1 MLKKSK
7 FEGYPKIE
15 DLRKTLLQ
23 DNNEIKMSDYGA
35 GSRRNAT
42 NSRKI
47 NEIAKNASIDKKYG
61 QLLAK
66 IVAHYNLEQIL
77 ELGTSLGIGT
87 AYLAANAKQ
96 ITTVEGDNSI
106 HEIAQKNMENL
117 AFKNVQPICATFDDY
132 FKFNSEEELK
142 KFDLI
147 YIDGNHTYEASMK
160 YFNHLIK
167 AVNNE
172 TFLVFDDIRWSA
184 GMEKAWQEIIVSPE
198 INVSIELMR
207 MGIVIKRKEQEK
219 QHFILRF

>member
-15 DLRKTLLQ
+15 VLRKTLLQ
-23 DNNEIKMSDYGA
+23 DNNEIKISDYGA

-47 NEIAKNASIDKKYG
+47 NEIAKNASVDKKYG

-66 IVAHYNLEQIL
+66 LVAHYNLEQIL

-106 HEIAQKNMENL
+106 HEIAKKNMEN
-117 AFKNVQPICATFDDY
+117 
-132 FKFNSEEELK
+132 FN
-142 KFDLI
+142 D
-147 YIDGNHTYEASMK
+147 
-160 YFNHLIK
+160 
-167 AVNNE
+167 
-172 TFLVFDDIRWSA
+172 
-184 GMEKAWQEIIVSPE
+184 
-198 INVSIELMR
+198 
-207 MGIVIKRKEQEK
+207 
-219 QHFILRF
+219 